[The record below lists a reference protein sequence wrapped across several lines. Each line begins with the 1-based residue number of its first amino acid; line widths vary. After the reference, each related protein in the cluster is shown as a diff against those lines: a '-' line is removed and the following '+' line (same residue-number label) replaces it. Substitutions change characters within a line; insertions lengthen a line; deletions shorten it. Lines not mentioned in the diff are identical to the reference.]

1 MKCYWRDPEATDAV
15 VTKDGWLRTGD
26 VGYLDDEGF
35 LYIKDRLKDIIIRG
49 GENVDSVTVENA
61 LYADPR
67 VLEVAAVGVPDE
79 RLGELVV
86 ALVSVRPDYQDQ
98 VTEAML
104 LAQARKRLPKFAV
117 PVMILIL
124 NATFERTPSGKII
137 KGELR
142 RIARKQWELRR
153 LAVPGNARLGN
164 L

>member
-1 MKCYWRDPEATDAV
+1 MLWVK
-15 VTKDGWLRTGD
+15 
-26 VGYLDDEGF
+26 GF
-35 LYIKDRLKDIIIRG
+35 LFYFFCQLDCALFQ
-49 GENVDSVTVENA
+49 DSVTVENA

-86 ALVSVRPDYQDQ
+86 ALVSVRPDYQGQ
-98 VTEAML
+98 LTEAML
-104 LAQARKRLPKFAV
+104 LTQARKRLPKFAV

-142 RIARKQWELRR
+142 RIAKKQWELRR
-153 LAVPGNARLGN
+153 LTVPGNASARLGN